1 MENKV
6 AGWYGPLSLMMAQR
20 IAGMVCCNNRM
31 SRVTLVALVIFIQ
44 LEKLQSCGK
53 TTVDIA
59 NDLQVQA

>member
-1 MENKV
+1 
-6 AGWYGPLSLMMAQR
+6 MMAQR